1 MLRWKLSL
9 FKGQG
14 YINRVIPVSGWFVLT
29 SIWWT
34 WPRMTRSGSSRRTAA
49 PFEDAGGILRKIK
62 CNHYCHLGMDCH
74 FISKIVKRTVLVI
87 VRKVA
92 VSQRG
97 WIHCVSQGLN
107 SQWNI
112 VCRRMRF
119 WCFWGTSD
127 SEWALFK
134 WLDESGSKFW
144 IQNTCGKVKS
154 DFWNRFELLNANKH
168 FFGSPCSRFDTML

>member
-1 MLRWKLSL
+1 MAK
-9 FKGQG
+9 
-14 YINRVIPVSGWFVLT
+14 VT
-29 SIWWT
+29 SIESFPFQVDLCWRR
-34 WPRMTRSGSSRRTAA
+34 PRMTRSGSRRKLQRQLKMQEVSWEKST
-49 PFEDAGGILRKIK
+49 
-62 CNHYCHLGMDCH
+62 CNCYCHLGMDCH

-87 VRKVA
+87 VKKVA

-144 IQNTCGKVKS
+144 IQNTCGNVKS
-154 DFWNRFELLNANKH
+154 DFWTSFELQNAIRH
-168 FFGSPCSRFDTML
+168 FLWVTLYSF

>member
-1 MLRWKLSL
+1 MKDSWILPRWKLPF

-14 YINRVIPVSGWFVLT
+14 YINRVIPVSGWFVLI
-29 SIWWT
+29 SICWT
-34 WPRMTRSGSSRRTAA
+34 WPRMTKSGSRRRTAA
-49 PFEDAGGILRKIK
+49 QIEDAG
-62 CNHYCHLGMDCH
+62 GMDCH

-87 VRKVA
+87 VKKVA
-92 VSQRG
+92 VSQRS

-119 WCFWGTSD
+119 WRFWGTSD

-154 DFWNRFELLNANKH
+154 DF
-168 FFGSPCSRFDTML
+168 